1 MSTVLK
7 RQADIDV
14 VTAAKMRL
22 VNIFNNGTKVYINFS
37 GGKDSMCLGQLV
49 VELIQGGKI
58 NPAQIEV
65 VFIDEEGMYEDII
78 ENVKWWRKKFLLL
91 GCKFTWFCLQ
101 VKHFNCLHALVDDE
115 SWICWDETCPDK
127 WIRRPPAFAVFKHPM
142 LKERRETYQSFLSK
156 YMIDGASVDGVRM
169 SESFQRVKYM
179 STSMGSMMAKHG
191 KVTVAKN
198 NRISPLY
205 DWKDSD
211 VWLFIKDRGLPLP
224 VAYMY
229 LYQVG
234 VNRNR
239 LRVSQFF
246 AIDTVGS
253 LVNLSQFY
261 PDLMDRICERE
272 ENAYIAL
279 LYWDSEMFHRR
290 TAARKAIEDNEP
302 PKDYKALLEE
312 TFRNPGRYFTN
323 PHAMQICQAYK
334 RAYIGLQSMM
344 TEKHYRRMYEALKS
358 GDTKRRSLRGVCA
371 TIRCDYIKKAQEEER
386 ARKEQQNG

>member
-1 MSTVLK
+1 MSKVIK

-14 VTAAKMRL
+14 VTAAKMRI
-22 VNIFNNGTKVYINFS
+22 VNIFSNGTKVYINFS
-37 GGKDSMCLGQLV
+37 GGKDSMCLAQLV
-49 VELIQGGKI
+49 VELIEEGKI
-58 NPAQIEV
+58 DPSRIEV

-91 GCKFTWFCLQ
+91 GCQFTWFCLQ
-101 VKHFNCLHALVDDE
+101 VKHYNCLEMLADAE
-115 SWICWDETCPDK
+115 SWICWDENYRDR
-127 WIRRPPAFAVFKHPM
+127 WIRTPPPFAVFKHPM
-142 LKERRETYQSFLSK
+142 LKERRETYQSFLAR

-179 STSMGSMMAKHG
+179 STSMGAMMSKG
-191 KVTVAKN
+191 GNVTVSKN

-205 DWKDSD
+205 DWRDTD
-211 VWLFIKDRGLPLP
+211 VWLFIKDRKLPLP

-234 VNRNR
+234 VKQNM

-246 AIDTVGS
+246 SVDTVGS

-261 PDLMDRICERE
+261 PDLMERICARE

-290 TAARKAIEDNEP
+290 TANRRKMEGEKSE
-302 PKDYKALLEE
+302 KDYKALLEDM
-312 TFRNPGRYFTN
+312 FKNPTQYFTN
-323 PHAMQICQAYK
+323 EHALDVCKSYR
-334 RAYIGLQSMM
+334 RAYISLQSMM
-344 TEKHYRRMYEALKS
+344 VEKHYRRMYEALKA
-358 GDTKRRSLRGVCA
+358 GDPKRRSLRGVSA
-371 TIRCDYIKKAQEEER
+371 TIRCDYITRCQAEEK